1 MSTEAIPAPARRD
14 LNISQLIADTIGTEM
29 ERDPSIVLLGE
40 DVGYSGG
47 TFGATRGL
55 FRRFGE
61 WRVRDTPI
69 SEMAFTGMAV
79 GLAMSGWRPL
89 VEIMFVDFIGVC
101 LEQVYNAIAKNRYMS
116 GGLVAMPITIRAPG
130 GSIGVAA
137 QHSQSLWGTLAHF
150 PGLHVVAPS
159 NPYDYRGLLAAALE
173 SEDPVVVIEHKET
186 YLRKASSFPFGTE
199 VPAERYTV
207 EIGRAQ
213 VVREGA
219 DVTIATL
226 STMVERSLAAAERL
240 AAEGIGAEVVD
251 LRSVVPLDHETVA
264 WSVDKTSRLVVV
276 DEDYLSFGLSGELVA
291 RVVEDLGPKAIAGV
305 GRVAEP
311 DVPIPAA
318 LSLEREVIPSE
329 ERIVDAVR
337 ASLHGRGD

>member
-1 MSTEAIPAPARRD
+1 MSTDAAKAEETAVRRD
-14 LNISQLIADTIGTEM
+14 LNLSQLIAETIAIEM
-29 ERDPSIVLLGE
+29 ERDPSIVLIGE

-116 GGLVAMPITIRAPG
+116 GGRVSMPITIRTAG

-137 QHSQSLWGTLAHF
+137 QHSQSLWGTLAHL
-150 PGLHVVAPS
+150 PGLKVVAPS
-159 NPYDYRGLLAAALE
+159 NPYDYRGLLAAAIE
-173 SEDPVVVIEHKET
+173 SDDPFVVVEHKET
-186 YLRKASSFPFGTE
+186 YLRKASSFSFGTD
-199 VPAERYTV
+199 VPDERYTV
-207 EIGRAQ
+207 EVGRAE
-213 VVREGA
+213 VVRQGA

-226 STMVERSLAAAERL
+226 STMVERSLAAADRL
-240 AAEGIGAEVVD
+240 VSEGIAVEVVD
-251 LRSVVPLDHETVA
+251 LRSVVPLDHRTVA
-264 WSVDKTSRLVVV
+264 ASVAKTSRLVVV

-291 RVVEDLGPKAIAGV
+291 RVVEELGPSAVTGV
-305 GRVAEP
+305 KRVAEP

-318 LSLEREVIPSE
+318 LSLEREVIPNE
-329 ERIVDAVR
+329 ERIADAVR
-337 ASLHGRGD
+337 NLTR